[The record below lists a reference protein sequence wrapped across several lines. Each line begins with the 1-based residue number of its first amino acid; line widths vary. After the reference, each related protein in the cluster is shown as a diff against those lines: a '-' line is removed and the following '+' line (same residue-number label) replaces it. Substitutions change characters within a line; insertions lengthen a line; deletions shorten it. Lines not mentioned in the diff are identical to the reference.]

1 MKIVSKLNAIFKLS
15 KVKDAEGAKFWM
27 VSWDARYGEF
37 WSDKERVSKAFL
49 SYEDAKAFADSL
61 KEAKKLLQYAESI
74 NITIKEQE

>member
-15 KVKDAEGAKFWM
+15 KVKDAEGAKVWM

-37 WSDKERVSKAFL
+37 HSSKERVSKAFL
-49 SYEDAKAFADSL
+49 NYEDAKAFAKSL
-61 KEAKKLLQYAESI
+61 EDAKKLLQYTESI

>member
-15 KVKDAEGAKFWM
+15 KVKDAEVWM

-37 WSDKERVSKAFL
+37 CSEKECVSKAFL
-49 SYEDAKAFADSL
+49 NYEDAKAFADSL
-61 KEAKKLLQYAESI
+61 KDAKKLLQYTESI